1 MSAQQ
6 PGDQHQ
12 QPQYVGVPT
21 EPIQQHQQQQI
32 PNALSSVPAAASAS
46 GNYPAFDLAKFWT
59 EQMQLA
65 DMFESDFKNH
75 PLPLARI
82 KKVMKTD
89 QEVKMISA
97 EAPVLFAKGC
107 EIFITELTKRAW
119 VHAEENKRR
128 TLQRSDIAT
137 AISKTD
143 MCDFLIDIVPRE
155 EAVKTQ
161 SVPYE
166 QPQQQQQQQQQPQQP
181 EYGSYYPA
189 QGGVPQYAPQQTIEA
204 AAYASYSQLTAEQM
218 QEYQLQLQQFAAQQ
232 QQQQQQQQQHV
243 YPHGAESST
252 SGQQSSTNNNP
263 PTKTE

>member
-12 QPQYVGVPT
+12 QPHYVGVPT
-21 EPIQQHQQQQI
+21 DPIQHQQQQV
-32 PNALSSVPAAASAS
+32 SSVPAAATTS
-46 GNYPAFDLAKFWT
+46 GSYPAFDLAKFWT

-89 QEVKMISA
+89 QEVK
-97 EAPVLFAKGC
+97 APVLFAKGC

-155 EAVKTQ
+155 EAVKAQ
-161 SVPYE
+161 SVPYG
-166 QPQQQQQQQQQPQQP
+166 QQQQEQPPQQP
-181 EYGSYYPA
+181 EYGGYYPA
-189 QGGVPQYAPQQTIEA
+189 QGGVPQYAPQQTMEA

-218 QEYQLQLQQFAAQQ
+218 QQYQIQLHQFAQQ
-232 QQQQQQQQQHV
+232 QQQQQQQQQHA

-252 SGQQSSTNNNP
+252 PAQQSSTNNNP
-263 PTKTE
+263 PAETE

>member
-1 MSAQQ
+1 MASQQ
-6 PGDQHQ
+6 PGDQHPQ
-12 QPQYVGVPT
+12 SQYVPVPT
-21 EPIQQHQQQQI
+21 DPMHQQQQQQQVQ
-32 PNALSSVPAAASAS
+32 NTLSSVPSAPTAST
-46 GNYPAFDLAKFWT
+46 GNYPAFDLGKFWT

-155 EAVKTQ
+155 EAIKTQ
-161 SVPYE
+161 SAPFE
-166 QPQQQQQQQQQPQQP
+166 QAQQQTQQP

-189 QGGVPQYAPQQTIEA
+189 QGGVPQYAPQQSMEA

-218 QEYQLQLQQFAAQQ
+218 QQYQLQLQQYAAQQ
-232 QQQQQQQQQHV
+232 QQQQQQLA

-252 SGQQSSTNNNP
+252 AAQQPSANSNP
-263 PTKTE
+263 TTKAE

>member
-1 MSAQQ
+1 MASQQ
-6 PGDQHQ
+6 PGDQH
-12 QPQYVGVPT
+12 PQSPYVPVPT
-21 EPIQQHQQQQI
+21 DPMHQQQQQVQ
-32 PNALSSVPAAASAS
+32 NTLSSVPSAPSAS
-46 GNYPAFDLAKFWT
+46 TGSYPAFDLGKFWT

-161 SVPYE
+161 SAPFE
-166 QPQQQQQQQQQPQQP
+166 QQPQQQPQQP

-189 QGGVPQYAPQQTIEA
+189 QGGVPQYAPQQSMEA

-218 QEYQLQLQQFAAQQ
+218 QQYQLQLQQFAAA
-232 QQQQQQQQQHV
+232 QQQQQQQHA
-243 YPHGAESST
+243 YPHGAEST
-252 SGQQSSTNNNP
+252 AAAQQSTTNSNP
-263 PTKTE
+263 APKTE